1 MLKRFTAAEL
11 RKVRMQVV
19 AYKALPSHLVPE
31 FDSRNDRVD
40 HWWGKIFEVLE
51 DQLSEPPKELS
62 RLVKFL
68 LILPHGQAT
77 VESGFSNTKAIVD
90 NRASLGDKSVKGQ
103 KLVSSV
109 VRACGGADKV
119 KKPKNI

>member
-1 MLKRFTAAEL
+1 MMASL
-11 RKVRMQVV
+11 R
-19 AYKALPSHLVPE
+19 
-31 FDSRNDRVD
+31 
-40 HWWGKIFEVLE
+40 
-51 DQLSEPPKELS
+51 PPKELS